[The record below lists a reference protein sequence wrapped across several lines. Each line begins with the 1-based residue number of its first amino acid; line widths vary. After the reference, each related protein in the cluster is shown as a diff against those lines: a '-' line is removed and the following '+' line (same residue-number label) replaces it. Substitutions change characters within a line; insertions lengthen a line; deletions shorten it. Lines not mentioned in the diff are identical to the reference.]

1 MNTYTKSAMHYAV
14 INAIENLMGS
24 GQSVCF
30 VIEDPK
36 GIHSG
41 QFSPNDDPEEIRNRL
56 LAFTSIDEIIDIE
69 EEGVLIDGWN
79 DIGVDDTCDFYELSK
94 TESTGGRERMQIMID
109 PDMYANSYDIRNMIV
124 NKYSDLKAI
133 EITEGINGYPRDLRG
148 AVIGCSYDKADE
160 IASRYGCSVV
170 SVKRRDGWRL
180 FECEGNVYSDYDM
193 MEVYSNDFDFVFAE
207 AEKFVDYINEC
218 IKDYQECED
227 YVKVEE
233 LSKLK
238 DRILQ
243 ENLKDKVFVVQNGD
257 LRYYDTIS
265 RTAYCYSHDVW
276 THCIAIDCKI

>member
-24 GQSVCF
+24 GSSVYF

-36 GIHSG
+36 GIHAG

-56 LAFTSIDEIIDIE
+56 LAFTSIDEIDIE

-133 EITEGINGYPRDLRG
+133 EITEGINGYPMGLRG
-148 AVIGCSYDKADE
+148 AVIGCSYDKAE
-160 IASRYGCSVV
+160 AIASMYGCSVV
-170 SVKRRDGWRL
+170 SVKRRDGWSL
-180 FECEGNVYSDYDM
+180 YECERDVYSDYDM
-193 MEVYSNDFDFVFAE
+193 MDIYSNDCDIVFDKA
-207 AEKFVDYINEC
+207 KDFVDYINEC
-218 IKDYQECED
+218 IKFYQECED
-227 YVKVEE
+227 YGKVDELLKVKDRVLQED
-233 LSKLK
+233 LK
-238 DRILQ
+238 D
-243 ENLKDKVFVVQNGD
+243 EVFLIENGD
-257 LRYYDTIS
+257 LRYYEKIS
-265 RTAYCYSHDVW
+265 RIAYCYSHDVW

>member
-79 DIGVDDTCDFYELSK
+79 DIGADDTCDFYELSK

-133 EITEGINGYPRDLRG
+133 EITEGINGYPMGLRG
-148 AVIGCSYDKADE
+148 AVIGCSYDKAE
-160 IASRYGCSVV
+160 AIASMYGCSVV
-170 SVKRRDGWRL
+170 SVKRRDGWSL
-180 FECEGNVYSDYDM
+180 YECERDVYSDYDM
-193 MEVYSNDFDFVFAE
+193 MDIYSNDCDIVFDKA
-207 AEKFVDYINEC
+207 KDFVDYINEC
-218 IKDYQECED
+218 IKFYQECED
-227 YVKVEE
+227 YGKVDE
-233 LSKLK
+233 LLKVK
-238 DRILQ
+238 DRVLQ
-243 ENLKDKVFVVQNGD
+243 ED
-257 LRYYDTIS
+257 LNCCRS
-265 RTAYCYSHDVW
+265 CG
-276 THCIAIDCKI
+276 

>member
-41 QFSPNDDPEEIRNRL
+41 RFSANDDPEEIRNRL
-56 LAFTSIDEIIDIE
+56 LAFTSIDEIDIE

-133 EITEGINGYPRDLRG
+133 EITEGINGYPMGLRG
-148 AVIGCSYDKADE
+148 AVIGCSYDKAE
-160 IASRYGCSVV
+160 AIASMYGCSVV
-170 SVKRRDGWRL
+170 SVKRRDGWSL
-180 FECEGNVYSDYDM
+180 YECERDVYSDYDM
-193 MEVYSNDFDFVFAE
+193 MDIYSNDCDIVFDKA
-207 AEKFVDYINEC
+207 KDFVDYINEC
-218 IKDYQECED
+218 IKFYQECED
-227 YVKVEE
+227 YGKVDELLKVKDRVLQED
-233 LSKLK
+233 LK
-238 DRILQ
+238 D
-243 ENLKDKVFVVQNGD
+243 EVFLIENGD
-257 LRYYDTIS
+257 LRYYEKIS
-265 RTAYCYSHDVW
+265 RIAYCYSHDVW

>member
-41 QFSPNDDPEEIRNRL
+41 RFSANDDPEEIRNRL
-56 LAFTSIDEIIDIE
+56 LAFTSIDEIDIE

-133 EITEGINGYPRDLRG
+133 EITEGINGYPMGLRG
-148 AVIGCSYDKADE
+148 AVIGCSYDKAE
-160 IASRYGCSVV
+160 AIASMYGCSVV
-170 SVKRRDGWRL
+170 SVKRRDGWSL
-180 FECEGNVYSDYDM
+180 YECERDVYSDYDM
-193 MEVYSNDFDFVFAE
+193 MDIYSNDCDIVFDKA
-207 AEKFVDYINEC
+207 KDFVDYINEC
-218 IKDYQECED
+218 IKFYQECED
-227 YVKVEE
+227 YGKVDELLKVKDRVLQED
-233 LSKLK
+233 LK
-238 DRILQ
+238 D
-243 ENLKDKVFVVQNGD
+243 EVFLIENGD
-257 LRYYDTIS
+257 LKYYEKIS
-265 RTAYCYSHDVW
+265 RIAYCYSHDVW

>member
-1 MNTYTKSAMHYAV
+1 MNTDTKSAMHYAV

-41 QFSPNDDPEEIRNRL
+41 QFSPNDNPEEIRNRL
-56 LAFTSIDEIIDIE
+56 LAFTSIDEIDIE

-109 PDMYANSYDIRNMIV
+109 PDMYANSYDIRRMIL
-124 NKYSDLKAI
+124 NKYPDLKAI
-133 EITEGINGYPRDLRG
+133 EITEGINGYPMGLRG
-148 AVIGCSYDKADE
+148 AVIGCSYDKAE
-160 IASRYGCSVV
+160 AIASMYGCSVV
-170 SVKRRDGWRL
+170 SVKRRDGWSL
-180 FECEGNVYSDYDM
+180 YECERDVYSDYDM
-193 MEVYSNDFDFVFAE
+193 MDIYSNDFDIVFDKA
-207 AEKFVDYINEC
+207 KDFVDYINEC
-218 IKDYQECED
+218 IKFYQECED
-227 YVKVEE
+227 YGKVDELLKVKDRVLQED
-233 LSKLK
+233 LK
-238 DRILQ
+238 D
-243 ENLKDKVFVVQNGD
+243 EVFLIENGD

>member
-41 QFSPNDDPEEIRNRL
+41 QFSANDDPEEIRNRL
-56 LAFTSIDEIIDIE
+56 LAFTSIDEIDIE
-69 EEGVLIDGWN
+69 EEGVLLDGWN

-133 EITEGINGYPRDLRG
+133 EITEGINGYPMGLRG
-148 AVIGCSYDKADE
+148 AVIGCSYDKAE
-160 IASRYGCSVV
+160 AIASMYGCSVV
-170 SVKRRDGWRL
+170 SVKRRDGWSL
-180 FECEGNVYSDYDM
+180 YECERDVYSDYDM
-193 MEVYSNDFDFVFAE
+193 MDIYSNDCDIVFDKA
-207 AEKFVDYINEC
+207 KDFVDYINEC
-218 IKDYQECED
+218 IKFYQECED
-227 YVKVEE
+227 YGKVDELLKVKDRVLQED
-233 LSKLK
+233 LK
-238 DRILQ
+238 D
-243 ENLKDKVFVVQNGD
+243 EVFLIENGD
-257 LRYYDTIS
+257 LRYYEKIS
-265 RTAYCYSHDVW
+265 RIAYCYSHDVW